1 MNIKNTSESNK
12 ENLTPLAMRNSI
24 SNLYTSNNPYIYNEN
39 SMKILSEQKDFLSL
53 NMENSDSDYFRL
65 IKKKEELTSLVMEK
79 DSQIFK
85 FKAELEYMLDD
96 EREKISKKTQ
106 LEENSNHS
114 NIFLENEIISKNIG
128 QVQIN
133 NKSDYFLS
141 LKNEF
146 LILGQRNREGI
157 NFNKFIKNQQGSQV
171 LNDHI
176 EKTLATENENIKAFM
191 AYNII

>member
-114 NIFLENEIISKNIG
+114 NIFRK
-128 QVQIN
+128 
-133 NKSDYFLS
+133 
-141 LKNEF
+141 
-146 LILGQRNREGI
+146 
-157 NFNKFIKNQQGSQV
+157 
-171 LNDHI
+171 
-176 EKTLATENENIKAFM
+176 
-191 AYNII
+191 